1 MINVLFPLAGKS
13 NFFPENK
20 YPFPKPLIEIND
32 KMMIEIVIEN
42 YKNINEV
49 NFIFV
54 ISENDCKKFHLDN
67 TLNLL
72 TDGNCQIVKLQNET
86 KGAACSALMAIE
98 YIDNDVPLIIA
109 NADQVFEED
118 LEKVIRSF
126 EEYDGGVITFESA
139 HPRWSYVKVD
149 RNSFVVE
156 ASEKKPISKKAV
168 AGFYYFRKGGDF
180 IESAMSMIEKDANVN
195 GFYYI
200 APSLNEMILR
210 HKKLTTF
217 FIEKD
222 KYFTFYMPQKMEEYK
237 RKF

>member
-98 YIDNDVPLIIA
+98 YIDNDIPLIIA

-168 AGFYYFRKGGDF
+168 AGFYYFRKLCK
-180 IESAMSMIEKDANVN
+180 IKMNLNMEKR
-195 GFYYI
+195 Y
-200 APSLNEMILR
+200 
-210 HKKLTTF
+210 
-217 FIEKD
+217 
-222 KYFTFYMPQKMEEYK
+222 
-237 RKF
+237 

>member
-98 YIDNDVPLIIA
+98 YIDNDIPLIIA